1 MHLSDP
7 ARLGHP
13 TTFPVQFGFAATGN
27 YKSAC
32 RKLIRWGFAQIVLGC
47 PEAGANRKLIQ

>member
-27 YKSAC
+27 DKSAC
-32 RKLIRWGFAQIVLGC
+32 RKLIRWGLRKSFWVAQRRGRIGS
-47 PEAGANRKLIQ
+47 